1 MMTIKEYIK
10 EHEGRFLEELFAL
23 IRIPSISAK
32 TEHKDDMQRCARYWQ
47 EHLQGLGVQA
57 EVYQTAGNPIVYGEY
72 IIDASAPT
80 VLVYGHY
87 DVMPAEPLELWKSEP
102 FEPEIRDGHIWARGA
117 DDDKGQSMTQIKGFE
132 TAKALGLLRCNV
144 KFVLEGEEEIGSTHL
159 EGFLTQYKDMLSA
172 DVILVSDTSMVS
184 SEVPSLTS
192 GLRGLAYWEIEVTGP
207 NRDLHSGHF
216 GGAVGNPIN
225 ELCRLIAK
233 VQDEHTGR
241 IQIPGFYDDVVDLTN
256 AEREMIA
263 KVPFSEEAYCKA
275 IDVDALWG
283 EEGYSTLERNSC
295 RPSFDVCGIWGG
307 YTGEGSKTV
316 LPSKAYAK
324 VSCRLVANQDHH
336 KISQAFIDY
345 IKSIAPKHIRVEVRP
360 MHGGEAY
367 LCPIDLPA
375 YKAAEEAI
383 SKSWGVRPLAV
394 RRGGSIPIIAVF
406 ERVLGLKTVL
416 MGFGLESN
424 AIHSPNENMSVD
436 IFRKGVEAVAEFYG
450 LYPER

>member
-275 IDVDALWG
+275 IDVDAVWG

-324 VSCRLVANQDHH
+324 VSCRLVASQDHH

-383 SKSWGVRPLAV
+383 SKSWGIRPLAV